1 MWMLSTHRDVLLL
14 QEQEISLSAIDDS
27 APNKITADFAIMTV
41 QSQTFSGAIQIFDLQ
56 GHLSEEMACS
66 PQEMYGFLCSDAS
79 IREPPVTRAPTASR
93 KKWETIWALA
103 QHTRLP

>member
-14 QEQEISLSAIDDS
+14 QEQEISLSPIDNS

-56 GHLSEEMACS
+56 GDLSEEMAMLAARDVWI
-66 PQEMYGFLCSDAS
+66 PLLK
-79 IREPPVTRAPTASR
+79 RE
-93 KKWETIWALA
+93 
-103 QHTRLP
+103 HT

>member
-56 GHLSEEMACS
+56 GDLSEEMAMLAARDVWI
-66 PQEMYGFLCSDAS
+66 PLLK
-79 IREPPVTRAPTASR
+79 RE
-93 KKWETIWALA
+93 
-103 QHTRLP
+103 HT

>member
-14 QEQEISLSAIDDS
+14 QEQEISLSPIDDS

-56 GHLSEEMACS
+56 GDLSEEMAMLAARDVWI
-66 PQEMYGFLCSDAS
+66 PLLK
-79 IREPPVTRAPTASR
+79 RE
-93 KKWETIWALA
+93 
-103 QHTRLP
+103 HT